1 MPQIPPFHFHA
12 EMAYIWQHVRAGI
25 NTEFALAQNRLDR
38 YEQRTPGYITFDALL
53 EFHWA
58 LTLANYSIILRG
70 DNLFN
75 ADVRNHLSRLKSVMP
90 EKGRNIS
97 ILAKVEF

>member
-1 MPQIPPFHFHA
+1 MPQIPPFKFHG
-12 EMAYIWQHVRAGI
+12 EFAYVWTHVRAGI

-38 YEQRTPGYITFDALL
+38 YEQRTPGFVTFGASL
-53 EFHWA
+53 EFHWS
-58 LTLANYSIILRG
+58 LTLAHYSIVLRG

-90 EKGRNIS
+90 EKGRNVS
-97 ILAKVEF
+97 ILAKAEF

>member
-1 MPQIPPFHFHA
+1 
-12 EMAYIWQHVRAGI
+12 MAYIWQHVRAGF

-38 YEQRTPGYITFDALL
+38 YEQRTPGYITFGALL